1 MFDTLTAEDKSTLNA
16 HLTSKLEALNLP
28 LNIVE
33 VFYDARNLPCPM
45 PLLKAKVTLRHV
57 TDNQALYLIATDQN
71 SQKDLVTY
79 CNKNALIAHTW
90 HSHDLTNGMPIYHFI
105 IIKPAN

>member
-1 MFDTLTAEDKSTLNA
+1 MPLKPNANKYATAPCLCQFYSVTQMLNHMFDTLTAEDKSTLNA

-71 SQKDLVTY
+71 S
-79 CNKNALIAHTW
+79 H
-90 HSHDLTNGMPIYHFI
+90 
-105 IIKPAN
+105 